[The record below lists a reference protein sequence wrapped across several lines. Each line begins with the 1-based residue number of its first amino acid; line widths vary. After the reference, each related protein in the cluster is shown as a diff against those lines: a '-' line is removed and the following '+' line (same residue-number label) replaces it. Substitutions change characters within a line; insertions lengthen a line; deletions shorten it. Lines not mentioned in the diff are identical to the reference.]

1 MFTFGALYN
10 LQPMTTSRPADD
22 QILSLFQSFAW
33 GGITRREFMQRA
45 TTLGVAGAAA
55 SALGVLAASP
65 AEAQV
70 AAAAAVASSKAALD
84 LAEWSYFWLGAQR
97 AKLAKGTFVS
107 GEQMYVEYFVPAQVR
122 HPFSIVMVHGG
133 GGQGLDWMTTPDGRP
148 GWAHL
153 LVMEGYKVYVVDR
166 PGHGRS
172 PFHPDLHGAFG
183 ARATTFDG
191 IARQFTAPEKAEMPY
206 GPEALLHNQWPGTT
220 GLLGDPTAE
229 QVINGQGGAF
239 TGDLASTHAVWAQR
253 AGELLDQVG
262 PAVIMSHSM
271 GGPFAFIAANARPN
285 LVVGLLPVEPN
296 GPPFGNLQWGV
307 TASAMVYDPPVTD
320 ASELKTME
328 VKPTEAN
335 RIPYLIQAE
344 PARKLKNLIG
354 IPIAVLTAEAS
365 YHVPYDDGTVA
376 FLRQAGATVEHVT
389 LWERGIRGNGHFL
402 MMEKNNREALQPLL
416 EFLTK
421 TVTPAA
427 ARKVAAASSRP
438 ARRAADSTAMKLAD
452 FGNFWVGME
461 QKKTSYGVITAG
473 QTYVQYLIP
482 AQVQHALPVVL
493 VHGGSGQMLHYMG
506 NGDGEAGWA
515 HYYVQAGYRVYLI
528 DRPGHGRV
536 PYHPE
541 ALGAINA
548 QPTYEQIVPEFRRS
562 ATGPNKRWPGT
573 GEIGDPLV
581 DQFMASQN
589 ATPQDQ
595 AMAFAMWTRG
605 GAALL
610 DKIGPAIVQTHS
622 AGGPWGWLVAN
633 ERPALVKAVV
643 CFEGAGAPLVTPVGR
658 GGAAGQGRQGGAG
671 GQGGEGGRAL
681 PNLKGIPMMY
691 LTAENSGRTQ
701 GPAIVAALTQSGA
714 VAEHVT
720 LKDRGILG
728 NGHFAMLE
736 TNRKQVFDVVRGWIE
751 TRTG

>member
-1 MFTFGALYN
+1 
-10 LQPMTTSRPADD
+10 MTIPAPIDD
-22 QILSLFQSFAW
+22 HVLSLYQSFA
-33 GGITRREFMQRA
+33 GGCISRREFMQRA
-45 TTLGVAGAAA
+45 TVLGVAGAAA
-55 SALGVLAASP
+55 SALGVLAAQPS
-65 AEAQV
+65 EAQV
-70 AAAAAVASSKAALD
+70 VTAAQAASSRAALD
-84 LAEWSYFWLGAQR
+84 LAEWSYFWLGVQR
-97 AKLAKGTFVS
+97 AKLARGTFAN

-133 GGQGLDWMTTPDGRP
+133 GGQGLDWLTTPDGRP

-206 GPEALLHNQWPGTT
+206 GPQARLHNQWPGT

-229 QVINGQGGAF
+229 QVINGQGGSF
-239 TGDLASTHAVWAQR
+239 IGDLGATHAVWAQR
-253 AGELLDQVG
+253 AGELLDKIG
-262 PAVIMSHSM
+262 PAVVMSHSM

-296 GPPFGNLQWGV
+296 GPPLGNQRWGV
-307 TASAMVYDPPVTD
+307 TASPMVYDPPVSD

-328 VKPTEAN
+328 MKATEPN
-335 RIPYLIQAE
+335 RDDYLLQAA

-354 IPIAVLTAEAS
+354 IPIGVLTAEAS
-365 YHVPYDDGTVA
+365 YHVPYDDATVA
-376 FLRQAGATVEHVT
+376 YLRQAGATVEHIK
-389 LWERGIRGNGHFL
+389 LWEHGVHGNGHFF
-402 MMEKNNREALQPLL
+402 MMEKNNREALKPLL
-416 EFLTK
+416 DFLTR
-421 TVTPAA
+421 TVEPAA
-427 ARKVAAASSRP
+427 ARKVAAAARP
-438 ARRAADSTAMKLAD
+438 ARKAADSTALKLAD
-452 FGNFWVGME
+452 IGSFWVGME

-482 AQVQHALPVVL
+482 AQVQHPLPVVL

-515 HYYVQAGYRVYLI
+515 HYYLQAGYRVYLI

-541 ALGAINA
+541 ALGPINP
-548 QPTYEQIVPEFRRS
+548 QPTYEQIVPEFRRA
-562 ATGPNKRWPGT
+562 ATGPNRRWAGT

-610 DKIGPAIVQTHS
+610 DKIGPAIIQTHS

-643 CFEGAGAPLVTPVGR
+643 CFEGAGAPLVEAAPAGR
-658 GGAAGQGRQGGAG
+658 GGRG
-671 GQGGEGGRAL
+671 GGEGGRAL

-714 VAEHVT
+714 VAEHIN

-728 NGHFAMLE
+728 NGHIAMLE
-736 TNRKQVFDVVRGWIE
+736 TNRKQVFDVVKAWVE
-751 TRTG
+751 TKVGSR